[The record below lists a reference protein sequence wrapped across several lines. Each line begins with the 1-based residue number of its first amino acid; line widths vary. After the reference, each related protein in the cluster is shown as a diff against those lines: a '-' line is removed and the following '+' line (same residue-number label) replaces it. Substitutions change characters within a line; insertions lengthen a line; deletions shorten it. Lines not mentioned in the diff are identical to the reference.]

1 MFYLLEREISNG
13 QSHESISS
21 LDEGPI
27 APPRKVYLY
36 YLWRYFLEYLYN
48 FYKVNKYYIR
58 IVEIYFTHKLI
69 HGYFNI
75 FKAVLFENLSI

>member
-1 MFYLLEREISNG
+1 MFYFLEREISNG

-36 YLWRYFLEYLYN
+36 FFMEA
-48 FYKVNKYYIR
+48 FSR
-58 IVEIYFTHKLI
+58 IPL
-69 HGYFNI
+69 
-75 FKAVLFENLSI
+75 